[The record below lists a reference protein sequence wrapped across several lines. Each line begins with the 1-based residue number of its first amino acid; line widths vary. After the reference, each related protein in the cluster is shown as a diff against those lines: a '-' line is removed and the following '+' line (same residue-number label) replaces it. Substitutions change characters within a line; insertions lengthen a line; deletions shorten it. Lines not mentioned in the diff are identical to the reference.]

1 MKKSTRV
8 IHPPAV
14 DVPQDNRP
22 VVAPIHQTVKFVF
35 PSVDETLKNFR
46 GERPGFFYQRSAN
59 PTTRQLELLL
69 AELQGRDEAIVCGSG
84 VNAMAQAL
92 LSLTSQGDHVLC
104 FVETY
109 GPTRHLIRRTL
120 AKFGVT
126 HTMLSIEDQA
136 GIERTLATTKTRL
149 VVFESPTNP
158 VTKIANIPAIT
169 RAARAAG
176 ALTVL
181 DNTLA
186 GFHQHGE
193 FDIDIFVHSLTKYA
207 SGHGD
212 VMGGAVIAGSELI
225 RRLRSD
231 FTLLGGVLDP
241 HAAFLVQRGLKT
253 YFLRYREQCAATQM
267 IAEHLQRHPAV
278 ARVHYPGLPQ
288 HPQHELAKS
297 QLREF
302 GSLLSFDM
310 RAGAAAGDR
319 FANALQ
325 LFALA
330 ASLGATESLVIA
342 PQMMGARDLNAE
354 QQRLSG
360 VAPGTVRLSIG
371 IEDVEDLIADL
382 DQALAAA
389 ADSP

>member
-8 IHPPAV
+8 NHPPAV
-14 DVPQDNRP
+14 DIPHDNRP
-22 VVAPIHQTVKFVF
+22 VVAPIHQTVKFEF
-35 PSVDETLKNFR
+35 PSVGETLKSFR
-46 GERPGFFYQRSAN
+46 GERSGFFYLRSSN

-69 AELQGRDEAIVCGSG
+69 AELQGREEAIVCGSG
-84 VNAMAQAL
+84 VNALAQAL

-104 FVETY
+104 FIETY
-109 GPTRHLIRRTL
+109 GPTRHLVRRTL
-120 AKFGVT
+120 AKFGIT

-149 VVFESPTNP
+149 MVFESPTNP
-158 VTKIANIPAIT
+158 VTKIADLRAIT

-176 ALTVL
+176 TLTLL

-207 SGHGD
+207 AGHGD
-212 VMGGAVIAGSELI
+212 VMGGAVIANTDLI
-225 RRLRSD
+225 RRMRND

-253 YFLRYREQCAATQM
+253 YFLRYREQCAASQK
-267 IAEHLQRHPAV
+267 IAEHLHAHPAV
-278 ARVHYPGLPQ
+278 SRVHYPGLPD
-288 HPQHELAKS
+288 HPQHALAQS
-297 QLREF
+297 QLQEF

-310 RAGAAAGDR
+310 KAGAEAGDR
-319 FANALQ
+319 FADALE
-325 LFALA
+325 LFALT
-330 ASLGATESLVIA
+330 ASLGSTESLVIA

-371 IEDVEDLIADL
+371 IEDVDDLIADI

-389 ADSP
+389 QNG

>member
-1 MKKSTRV
+1 M
-8 IHPPAV
+8 HPPAV
-14 DVPQDNRP
+14 DIPQDNRP
-22 VVAPIHQTVKFVF
+22 VVAPIHQTVKFAF
-35 PSVDETLKNFR
+35 PSVDETLKHFR
-46 GERPGFFYQRSAN
+46 GERSGFFYQRASN

-69 AELQGRDEAIVCGSG
+69 AELQGRDDAIVCGSG

-92 LSLTSQGDHVLC
+92 LSLTSQGDHLLC
-104 FVETY
+104 FIETY

-136 GIERTLATTKTRL
+136 GIEQTLATTKTRL

-193 FDIDIFVHSLTKYA
+193 FDLDIFVHSLTKYA
-207 SGHGD
+207 AGHGD

-253 YFLRYREQCAATQM
+253 YFLRYREQCAAAQK
-267 IAEHLQRHPAV
+267 IAAYLQQHPAV
-278 ARVHYPGLPQ
+278 ARVHYPGLPD
-288 HPQHELAKS
+288 HPQHELARS

-319 FANALQ
+319 CADALQ

-330 ASLGATESLVIA
+330 PSLGATESLVLA
-342 PQMMGARDLNAE
+342 PQMMIARDLNAE

-382 DQALAAA
+382 NQALAAA
-389 ADSP
+389 SVAA